1 MVPGPVQIGRVEL
14 KTARHDTSVWT
25 SVRPS
30 SRPVICLDPILT
42 VNAQYQWGQVVR
54 MPQPVHL
61 DEGKQGKKACAN
73 PLEDPRDFASLDV

>member
-1 MVPGPVQIGRVEL
+1 MPLRPLKIGRVEL

-42 VNAQYQWGQVVR
+42 VSAQYQCRPVVR
-54 MPQPVHL
+54 MPQAVHL
-61 DEGKQGKKACAN
+61 SKGKQGKKACAN